1 MEIPVISKA
10 ARRRRINNLIDRL
23 SAHEAAM
30 RGIAAAL
37 LELSDPDDDL
47 SAEVRRLVAA
57 LDG

>member
-1 MEIPVISKA
+1 MEIPLISRA
-10 ARRRRINNLIDRL
+10 ARRRRINHLIDRL
-23 SAHEAAM
+23 SAHESAM
-30 RGIAAAL
+30 RGIAASL

>member
-1 MEIPVISKA
+1 MRIPVLSRA
-10 ARRRRINNLIDRL
+10 ARRRRINQLIDRL
-23 SAHEAAM
+23 SAHESAM